1 MPQYLSRYFLS
12 FSKDPDWAGVAWLWS
27 VSVTCW
33 RRCQP
38 AFILTAC
45 SCQGSSNTA
54 CSPPLSGEPGS
65 CFPLFPSGVLIWRA
79 FHTILSPLPQTTVS
93 LHYFWLLIKHLLLL
107 RARWYQY
114 AMDPGHVCLCLC
126 CHPKPARQ
134 PLMNSSV
141 TMETVLSQLFQL
153 AGISLAWLFLA
164 SSNY

>member
-12 FSKDPDWAGVAWLWS
+12 FSEDPDWAGVAWLWS
-27 VSVTCW
+27 VSVTCQLLYW
-33 RRCQP
+33 LHAAARRDC
-38 AFILTAC
+38 
-45 SCQGSSNTA
+45 SSNTA

-114 AMDPGHVCLCLC
+114 AMDPCHVCLCLC
-126 CHPKPARQ
+126 CHLKPARQ

-164 SSNY
+164 SSKN